1 MEQTKA
7 SSGSESNLSMM
18 KSSPYQTK
26 SSNRGATAS
35 SLFIKNEPTTSLM
48 SALITTPAPSLAASV
63 SNQQPQLQQQQQ
75 LLQPDIDHDANAQI
89 FNDAKLLED
98 LLLNSPSLN
107 QPPSTSIVN
116 NQQQQQFDD
125 PLLSNVN
132 ILDDSM
138 IVDMYNN

>member
-1 MEQTKA
+1 
-7 SSGSESNLSMM
+7 
-18 KSSPYQTK
+18 
-26 SSNRGATAS
+26 
-35 SLFIKNEPTTSLM
+35 M

-63 SNQQPQLQQQQQ
+63 SNQQAQQQQQQQ
-75 LLQPDIDHDANAQI
+75 LMQPVIDHDANAQI

>member
-1 MEQTKA
+1 
-7 SSGSESNLSMM
+7 
-18 KSSPYQTK
+18 
-26 SSNRGATAS
+26 
-35 SLFIKNEPTTSLM
+35 M

-63 SNQQPQLQQQQQ
+63 SNQQAQQQQ
-75 LLQPDIDHDANAQI
+75 LMQPVIDHDANAQI